1 MPQEH
6 LTLLGHTAGDAGEA
20 CTAPG
25 LLGCPHATLR
35 DTRPC
40 LLLLACLH
48 GPLGSAPRQSMCGTV
63 CVGEG
68 GGDGTGWLSK
78 PCTPRGAGGGHDL
91 TAAVTVQVV
100 AGGGMGKGSRVL
112 FQGWGW
118 RREESS
124 LTPCKWGDAGR
135 DRASSYPLP
144 WEDVGRG

>member
-1 MPQEH
+1 MHCSWAARLSPCNPEGH
-6 LTLLGHTAGDAGEA
+6 STLPFAS
-20 CTAPG
+20 G
-25 LLGCPHATLR
+25 LLAWPSWLSPTAEHVWDG
-35 DTRPC
+35 
-40 LLLLACLH
+40 
-48 GPLGSAPRQSMCGTV
+48 V
-63 CVGEG
+63 CWGG